1 MNELVDMLRIILMD
15 FGEEL
20 DELFFYSGTNV
31 FYLTE
36 PNIIE
41 IVKVFVNDVETTNYE
56 YNSDDNSV
64 TVNESLNEGDV
75 VKIKFKKSR
84 YSSQELE
91 SYIKQALLYIA
102 IGYKNFDVDQD
113 GNFDPEPSSEEK
125 KLIVLIASILAKPDY
140 TEYRLP
146 TVTVRYT
153 KNLSLEEKINYL
165 INRYNILQGLWSY
178 VEINAFGATG
188 ENNG

>member
-1 MNELVDMLRIILMD
+1 MNELVDMLRTILMD

-36 PNIIE
+36 PNITE
-41 IVKVFVNDVETTNYE
+41 IVKVFVNDVATTDYE

-64 TVNESLNEGDV
+64 TVNKILNEGDV

-84 YSSQELE
+84 YNSQELE

-113 GNFDPEPSSEEK
+113 GNFNPEPNSEEK

-178 VEINAFGATG
+178 VELQGT
-188 ENNG
+188 EESNG

>member
-1 MNELVDMLRIILMD
+1 MNELVDMLRTILMD

-36 PNIIE
+36 PNITE
-41 IVKVFVNDVETTNYE
+41 IVKVFVNDVATTDYE

-64 TVNESLNEGDV
+64 TVNKTLSEGDV

-84 YSSQELE
+84 YNSQELE

-113 GNFDPEPSSEEK
+113 GNFNPEPSSEEK

-188 ENNG
+188 ESNG